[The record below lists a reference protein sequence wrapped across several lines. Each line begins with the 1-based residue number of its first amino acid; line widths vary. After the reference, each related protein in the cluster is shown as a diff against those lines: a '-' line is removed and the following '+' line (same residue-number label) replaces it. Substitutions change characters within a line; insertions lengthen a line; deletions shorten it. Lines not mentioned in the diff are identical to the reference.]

1 MANESGKDPMITAV
15 QALSDEDVA
24 KGGKLEDGTA
34 LCLSGGGYRAMLF
47 HLGTLWALN
56 DLGWLKKL
64 DRISSVS
71 GGSITSAVLG
81 LHWNELTFDSKGK
94 ATNFAA
100 VVVKPIR
107 ALAGKTLD
115 VKAVLTGA
123 FSKGTIS
130 DKLIAAY
137 DKELFKKKTLQDLP
151 DKPRFVINST
161 SVQSTNLFRFSK
173 PYVWDYRVGKIQNPT
188 IALAAAVAASSA
200 FPPVLSP
207 VTLDLKKFTF
217 VPNSGGDLQKAPFTE
232 TAILTDGGVYDNMG
246 IETAWK
252 RYKRILVSDAGAKTP
267 AEEEPS
273 SNPAKH
279 ALRVNSLIDNQVRS
293 LRKRQVI
300 SSFEDKTRTG
310 SYWSIRS
317 DIARY
322 TAPNPLDAPVAKTL
336 LLAATP
342 TRLAALN
349 DDVQERLINWGYA
362 ITDAAMRAHVD
373 NALKPLGT
381 FPYTR
386 GV

>member
-1 MANESGKDPMITAV
+1 MANEPEKDPMITAV
-15 QALSDEDVA
+15 EALSDDDVA

-81 LHWNELTFDSKGK
+81 LHWNELTFDANGK

-100 VVVKPIR
+100 VVVKPVR
-107 ALAGKTLD
+107 ALAGKTID
-115 VKAVLTGA
+115 VKAVLTGT

-130 DKLIAAY
+130 DKVIAAY
-137 DKELFKKKTLQDLP
+137 DKALFKKKTLQDLP
-151 DKPRFVINST
+151 DRPRFVINST

-173 PYVWDYRVGKIQNPT
+173 PYVWDYRVGKIENPT
-188 IALAAAVAASSA
+188 IGLAAAVAASSA

-207 VTLDLKKFTF
+207 VTLDLRKYKF
-217 VPNSGGDLQKAPFTE
+217 VPNSGGDLQKPPFTE

-267 AEEEPS
+267 EEEEPS

-300 SSFEDKTRTG
+300 DSFENKSRTG

-317 DIARY
+317 DIGRY
-322 TAPNPLDAPVAKTL
+322 KAPSRLDAPWEKTL

-342 TRLAALN
+342 TRLSALN
-349 DDVQERLINWGYA
+349 DDAQERLINWGYA

-373 NALKPLGT
+373 PALKPLGT